1 MVVGCAAKGGQ
12 WSVGGMDTQADRG
25 GGGHPDME
33 VEFEVTLPITALRHA
48 PCHSVWNLEW

>member
-1 MVVGCAAKGGQ
+1 MVGCAAQGGQ

-33 VEFEVTLPITALRHA
+33 VEFEVTLPIAALRHA